1 MPVVSEQEEIP
12 YVSLLLSIKGPWRL
26 FTCAFC
32 CSVTITQH
40 LRNWMVWEFW
50 ALWQFDQSVSLDVD
64 QFLILVI
71 HRHYF
76 FTLLILYWSMVDW
89 QCSDSFISGGQ
100 KRDSAIHTH
109 VSILPQ
115 TPLSSR
121 LPHNIEQSSLIHWL
135 STKVTGRCLTKR
147 KFPECTM
154 LGWSGRSRLSKTKGG
169 LGRVTL
175 SHLW

>member
-1 MPVVSEQEEIP
+1 MCFLLFCYHYTTVEKLD
-12 YVSLLLSIKGPWRL
+12 SLGILSFMTVWPNCITWFR
-26 FTCAFC
+26 
-32 CSVTITQH
+32 TISHACNSQT
-40 LRNWMVWEFW
+40 L
-50 ALWQFDQSVSLDVD
+50 
-64 QFLILVI
+64 
-71 HRHYF
+71 F
-76 FTLLILYWSMVDW
+76 FTLFLYWSMVDW

-121 LPHNIEQSSLIHWL
+121 LPHNVEQSSLIHWL
-135 STKVTGRCLTKR
+135 LTKVTGRSLTKR

-169 LGRVTL
+169 LGRATLSHPKGGLGRVTL